1 MSPEDLQRVQ
11 AAHQV
16 WMGVSLGGIVTLLA
30 TLLANDGDWF
40 LAFVKWI
47 GG

>member
-11 AAHQV
+11 IAHQI
-16 WMGVSLGGIVTLLA
+16 WMGVSLGGIVALLV
-30 TLLANDGDWF
+30 TLLANNGDWF